1 MSTEAIE
8 GQSRP
13 IIGVRVMVLNIV
25 ITVGLALGITAL
37 FGREPLVQVLLRDKP
52 WPIQGAWGIAIG
64 FLVTVPAGVLISS
77 VPWFVAFR
85 RQLIELVSRADLNG
99 FNPLWISLCAGV
111 GEETLFR
118 GALQPLLGLWVT
130 SLIWTVLHY
139 QTGGFRTMN
148 RMKAVYAV
156 LVFLASV
163 LLGIVFVQI
172 GLIAA
177 MVAHTVIDLV
187 ALTMLRS
194 ARR

>member
-52 WPIQGAWGIAIG
+52 WQIQGAWGIAIG